1 MAPPFVALRFRDGDY
16 IDIMTLVSI
25 PSQAKVM
32 SGSHSMVDHT
42 KTTVLGIDNDSVS
55 FLPQLQY
62 SEVDHTRI
70 TVL

>member
-16 IDIMTLVSI
+16 IDIMTLVSL
-25 PSQAKVM
+25 PSQAVM
-32 SGSHSMVDHT
+32 SGSYSMVDHT
-42 KTTVLGIDNDSVS
+42 RTTVLGIDNDSVS
-55 FLPQLQY
+55 LLPQLQY